1 MNRKKMTEMQRNNK
15 AGLVCYSI
23 MVCVLILCYLIE
35 VMKKSRT
42 VGYFIVFTLLAAA
55 PLVMGWISYGRDS
68 DSGYIKHFIASG
80 FGIFYM
86 FIIFTTVSPVA
97 YVYSMVLAVILI
109 CYNDLRVTLYFTG
122 TVAASNFI
130 QVAVMAAKHQLT
142 AEELPNVEIRIGSVV
157 LFAVYMYVATKVTN
171 TNNQMKIEAIEEK
184 ERQTQDLMK
193 EILATSQRLSTDMN
207 LVTDKMGMLESSAAK
222 TKSSMEEVAM
232 GTNDTAESIQLQME
246 KTEEIQNTISKV
258 EAASA
263 KIESNISDTKR
274 ELDKAKLTVDSLIDH
289 VNVSNKENARVSSEL
304 DELNEYTKQMQSII
318 FMIDEITTQ
327 TSLLSLNASIEAA
340 RAGEAGRGFAVVAS
354 EISALATQTQGAT
367 DNITM
372 LIKNIS
378 DELGRVIEA
387 VENMIENSTAQNVA
401 ANSTAQSFASIHES
415 ADSVYEVM
423 GTLKTL
429 VRELTESNTA
439 IVEGIETISAA
450 TEEVTAHS
458 NETFQSS
465 EENSSITS
473 EVGDIISNLNEMAQ
487 SLADMNIQ

>member
-1 MNRKKMTEMQRNNK
+1 MNGKNMTEMQRNNK

-23 MVCVLILCYLIE
+23 MVFVLILCYLLE
-35 VMKKSRT
+35 VIKKSRT

-55 PLVMGWISYGRDS
+55 PLLWGWILYQGNKEH
-68 DSGYIKHFIASG
+68 GYIKHIIASG
-80 FGIFYM
+80 FAVFYM

-97 YVYSMVLAVILI
+97 YVYSMVLAVILV

-122 TVAASNFI
+122 CVVLSNFV
-130 QVAVMAAKHQLT
+130 QVAVMAAKHQIV
-142 AEELPNVEIRIGSVV
+142 AEELPNVEIRIGSIV

-171 TNNQMKIEAIEEK
+171 INNRMKIEEIEEK
-184 ERQTQDLMK
+184 EQQTQGIMK
-193 EILATSQRLSTDMN
+193 EILAASQQLSAN
-207 LVTDKMGMLESSAAK
+207 ISLVTDKMEMLESSAAK

-258 EAASA
+258 ETASA
-263 KIESNISDTKR
+263 RIENNISDTKK
-274 ELDKAKLTVDSLIDH
+274 ELDRAKLTVDSLIEH
-289 VNVSNKENARVSSEL
+289 VNVSNKENAHVSSEL
-304 DELNEYTKQMQSII
+304 AELNEYTKQMQSII

-367 DNITM
+367 DNITV

-378 DELGRVIEA
+378 DELARVVQV

-401 ANSTAQSFASIHES
+401 ANSTAQSFAAIHES
-415 ADSVYEVM
+415 ADGVYEVVIS
-423 GTLKTL
+423 LKAL
-429 VRELTESNTA
+429 IKELTESNRA

-458 NETFQSS
+458 NETFESS
-465 EENSSITS
+465 EENSNITS
-473 EVGDIISNLNEMAQ
+473 EVGDIISDLNEMAQ
-487 SLADMNIQ
+487 SLADMHVQ